1 MVKVLV
7 VPLDA
12 SAESVGARCH
22 LAVASVVRQ
31 VSVLEMRSL
40 PLARFTQVTRAG
52 AAVAGEREIGEK
64 VVMKRTRIERME
76 RE

>member
-1 MVKVLV
+1 MT
-7 VPLDA
+7 
-12 SAESVGARCH
+12 
-22 LAVASVVRQ
+22 LAVGPDAIGESLWFLCQFACASCVVRHLP
-31 VSVLEMRSL
+31 VRLMRSAPVCRL
-40 PLARFTQVTRAG
+40 TQVTRAG